1 MNAALA
7 RDVPSR
13 ASGSVPSL
21 WQSVAWALG
30 RGGEGGGISRTRLLW
45 RTLYATLAHRRA
57 LQQWMRAV
65 ADLHSRGLL
74 SDLPGEYLRA
84 VRPYVHRATG
94 YNARVVQL
102 LDHTE
107 WMETAFQP
115 AALERLGGGDAVI
128 LAELPAPRGYDYMRL
143 MLRRAPP
150 QSPEGELLVTLSL
163 LRSPDVQ
170 VKSHPVEAAA
180 LGFSRF
186 RVDGTPCLV
195 IGGVRG
201 QRHPVH
207 RLSPVELGAA
217 LQGWKPSVLMV
228 RVAQEMARHWGLRLI
243 GLDPSAHRLQGL
255 SYQWMRRH
263 RDTVDRIY
271 ASYDALWDHFDAS
284 KGRGGWMVLP
294 TSSDDKL
301 AATALSPERRA
312 RQARRADYWMRT
324 RKLVRT
330 GFAALLQRPGLE
342 AKGSHS
348 TDSLARST
356 DGTDSGWDDMEM
368 VSISDVVPARVLETG
383 SAELN

>member
-1 MNAALA
+1 MNAGLA
-7 RDVPSR
+7 RAVPPRVSR
-13 ASGSVPSL
+13 TVPGL
-21 WQSVAWALG
+21 WQGLAWAMA
-30 RGGEGGGISRTRLLW
+30 RGGEGGGISRVRLLW
-45 RTLYATLAHRRA
+45 RTVYATLAHRRI
-57 LQQWMRAV
+57 LQRWMGAV
-65 ADLHSRGLL
+65 ADLHSRGLVN
-74 SDLPGEYLRA
+74 DLAGEYLRA

-94 YNARVVQL
+94 YTARVVQL
-102 LDHTE
+102 LDHID

-115 AALERLGGGDAVI
+115 ATLERLGSGEAVV
-128 LAELPAPRGYDYMRL
+128 LAELPVPRGYDYMRL

-170 VKSHPVEAAA
+170 VKSQPVEAAA

-186 RVDGTPCLV
+186 RVEGTPCLV
-195 IGGVRG
+195 VGGVRG

-207 RLSPVELGAA
+207 RLSPVELGAV

-243 GLDPSAHRLQGL
+243 GLDPGAHRLQGL

-263 RDTVDRIY
+263 RETAERIY

-284 KGRGGWMVLP
+284 RGPSGWMVLP

-324 RKLVRT
+324 RKLLRT
-330 GFAALLQRPGLE
+330 GFAALLLRPGQE
-342 AKGSHS
+342 ARSGRSTNSLAHS
-348 TDSLARST
+348 TGSSDS
-356 DGTDSGWDDMEM
+356 DWDELEM

-383 SAELN
+383 SAALN